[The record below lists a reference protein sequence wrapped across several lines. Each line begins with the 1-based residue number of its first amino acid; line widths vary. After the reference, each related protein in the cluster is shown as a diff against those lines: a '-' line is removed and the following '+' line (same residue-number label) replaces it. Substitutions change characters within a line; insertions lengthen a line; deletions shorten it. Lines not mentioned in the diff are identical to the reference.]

1 MKSEQ
6 NCARDSRSSF
16 QGGTFRL
23 SSLSISALDPTDI
36 IKTQLDADGNYCV
49 EWVKDEDVSI
59 CSCKTPFSLFVGRH
73 HCRVCGDIYCNSCS
87 KERRFVEGFDRPQ
100 RVCHNCLALHQK
112 IIVITVVALN
122 LLILS
127 PQLQAY

>member
-1 MKSEQ
+1 MTGEE
-6 NCARDSRSSF
+6 NRLRDSRSSF
-16 QGGTFRL
+16 QGGTLRL
-23 SSLSISALDPTDI
+23 SSLSTSALDPTDI
-36 IKTQLDADGNYCV
+36 IKSQLDADGKYCV

-73 HCRVCGDIYCNSCS
+73 HCRVCGDIYCNSCC

-112 IIVITVVALN
+112 KFVIIVVALN
-122 LLILS
+122 LLMLS